1 MAFGVLNLWLLNIA
15 LDTVGQLAFKRAAT
29 AGGDG
34 LDHWAAMAR
43 SPALWLGIGC
53 YLAEF
58 FAWLAFLSL
67 VPLSEGVMLGSV
79 NIVVVMLAG
88 RFLFRERLT
97 RWRIAGMA
105 LVAGGVA
112 LVGAG

>member
-1 MAFGVLNLWLLNIA
+1 MPTGVLNLWLLNII

-29 AGGDG
+29 AEGDG
-34 LDHWAAMAR
+34 VARWLAMGR
-43 SPALWLGIGC
+43 SPALWLGLGC

-67 VPLSEGVMLGSV
+67 VPLSEGVLLGSV

-88 RFLFRERLT
+88 RLLFRERLT
-97 RWRIAGMA
+97 RWRIAGMV

-112 LVGAG
+112 LVGVG